1 MSGDSPDQ
9 LVGGVDVNPPQ
20 VSVPDLMSY
29 VQHSESRDRAASRD
43 PSRSA
48 IRGQQDFLGN
58 PRRTGVRANGLT
70 RVSFPST
77 PLAQSSENE
86 AVSEVSVQ
94 NGHSNGHPP
103 RSIGTDSVC
112 DDYGIS
118 QYHMNR
124 ESFRLSNDES
134 DHVPAVDT
142 LRGISNAILV
152 TPDIAAR
159 ERNILQESLI
169 KALVRQ
175 KDGREFLPL
184 AKLDEL
190 VTRKVVERQLRAEF
204 EGLSRDADLQACIE
218 YVCNRED
225 IGGARHLK
233 FTSGRRLFAILVMIE
248 KLDSFADLRDADLRD
263 IDLPLKRVDDD
274 LRSAHRNKTFAC
286 FRSWSTFKLR
296 AFEEWQWKLLAPY
309 FSTAD
314 DAREKVLFYRL
325 APQTV
330 MPWTEEETASAE
342 YYGGQSWVKKVKIHE
357 SHHNFKSLEGRE
369 SYFAVKKLHS
379 RDEKH
384 FQKEVDALKRF
395 SSRSNSNLVRLL
407 ATYQH
412 QDDYCLLFPWADGNL
427 RDLWEHVESPMV
439 NPSQE
444 GSVWMAE
451 VCHGIAFGLAQIHN
465 HRTTEELSRAAI
477 AQSIH
482 KANGVTSKVDPL
494 SPLSNKT
501 TLSGGDDSNKQR
513 YGRHGDLKPENILW
527 FKEPDGISRHIGI
540 LKISDFGL
548 TRFHSQRSVSERASQ
563 RTVGFSNTYRAP
575 EIDLKTGVNQHYD
588 IWTLGCLYL
597 EFITWFMGGWEDVDG
612 VSVLRLEEDR
622 LINKDADWIPEDN
635 FFRLTHGSTKA
646 CLKDCVRTWISNL
659 HTHPNCTEYI
669 HQFLDFVENDMLR
682 IEKKERV
689 DCSEVVNT
697 LHGLL
702 ALCRKNESFCV
713 TAAPRPI
720 KYGRLFVDRAT
731 AFTRDLNG
739 PWQARCPT
747 IMTGFLGLCFVGLVI
762 TRCDWKTDF

>member
-1 MSGDSPDQ
+1 MSGDSPDH
-9 LVGGVDVNPPQ
+9 LAGGVDLDYPQ

-48 IRGQQDFLGN
+48 IRGQQDFLEN
-58 PRRTGVRANGLT
+58 HRRTGTRANGLA
-70 RVSFPST
+70 RVLFSSA
-77 PLAQSSENE
+77 PLVETSENE
-86 AVSEVSVQ
+86 AVSGVSVQ

-124 ESFRLSNDES
+124 ESSRHVNEES
-134 DHVPAVDT
+134 DRVPVIDT
-142 LRGISNAILV
+142 LRGLVNESPV
-152 TPDIAAR
+152 TPDVAVR
-159 ERNILQESLI
+159 ERNNLQESLI

-204 EGLSRDADLQACIE
+204 EDLSRDADLQACIE
-218 YVCNRED
+218 YVCNRQD
-225 IGGARHLK
+225 IGGAKHLK
-233 FTSGRRLFAILVMIE
+233 FTSGRRLFAILIMIE
-248 KLDSFADLRDADLRD
+248 KLDSFTDLRAADLRD
-263 IDLPLKRVDDD
+263 IDLPLKRVDDG
-274 LRSAHRNKTFAC
+274 LRSAHRNNTFAC

-330 MPWTEEETASAE
+330 MPWTEEEIAPAE
-342 YYGGQSWVKKVKIHE
+342 YYGGQSWVKK
-357 SHHNFKSLEGRE
+357 GRE

-427 RDLWEHVESPMV
+427 RDLWEHVESPMTQ
-439 NPSQE
+439 PSQE
-444 GSVWMAE
+444 GTIWMAE
-451 VCHGIAFGLAQIHN
+451 VCHGIASGLAQIHN
-465 HRTTEELSRAAI
+465 HRTTEELSRTPLGQGI
-477 AQSIH
+477 Y
-482 KANGVTSKVDPL
+482 KVNGITSQVDPL
-494 SPLSNKT
+494 SQKT
-501 TLSGGDDSNKQR
+501 ALSGGDDSNRQR

-527 FKEPDGISRHIGI
+527 FKDSDRISRHNIGI

-548 TRFHSQRSVSERASQ
+548 TRFHSRRSVSERESQ
-563 RTVGFSNTYRAP
+563 RTVGFSNTYRAPEIDAP

-597 EFITWFMGGWEDVDG
+597 EFITWFMGGWEDVDE
-612 VSVLRLEEDR
+612 VSVMRLEEDR

-646 CLKDCVRTWISNL
+646 CLKDCVRMVS
-659 HTHPNCTEYI
+659 
-669 HQFLDFVENDMLR
+669 
-682 IEKKERV
+682 
-689 DCSEVVNT
+689 
-697 LHGLL
+697 
-702 ALCRKNESFCV
+702 
-713 TAAPRPI
+713 
-720 KYGRLFVDRAT
+720 
-731 AFTRDLNG
+731 
-739 PWQARCPT
+739 PT
-747 IMTGFLGLCFVGLVI
+747 QPLE
-762 TRCDWKTDF
+762 